1 MKSTTLINIGFGN
14 AVVAERVIA
23 VITPMSASGKRLREE
38 AKENNMLIDA
48 THGRKTRA
56 IIIMDSNHVILSAM
70 QPETIANRL
79 KQVKSKHVFSNYLS
93 TIRCRKNNVN

>member
-1 MKSTTLINIGFGN
+1 MKTTLINIGFGN

-23 VITPMSASGKRLREE
+23 VITPSSASGKRLRDE
-38 AKENNMLIDA
+38 AKEQSILIDA

-56 IIIMDSNHVILSAM
+56 LLIMDSNHVVLSAM

-79 KQVKSKHVFSNYLS
+79 TSN
-93 TIRCRKNNVN
+93 TDE

>member
-1 MKSTTLINIGFGN
+1 MKTSLINIGFGN

-23 VITPMSASGKRLREE
+23 VITPMSASGKRIREE
-38 AKENNMLIDA
+38 AKDNNLLIDA

-56 IIIMDSNHVILSAM
+56 IVVMDSSHVILSAM

-79 KQVKSKHVFSNYLS
+79 
-93 TIRCRKNNVN
+93 NNAE

>member
-1 MKSTTLINIGFGN
+1 M
-14 AVVAERVIA
+14 VAERVIA

-56 IIIMDSNHVILSAM
+56 IVVMDSNHVILSAM
-70 QPETIANRL
+70 QPETLSHRL
-79 KQVKSKHVFSNYLS
+79 TSNES
-93 TIRCRKNNVN
+93 